1 MSIIERYHD
10 PEEAFSYKWKKR
22 DKIKRGLEKYDKRIF
37 KMLTA
42 KLGYELMDF
51 EVKEVVTIFLIKKN
65 NLHVKGRKFGKQIM
79 QIFNEFNGQVEAMS
93 LANEAAKEKAQLEGS
108 TDARQF
114 PISQKDFDVRN
125 INQVKEKRRLEEE
138 RKKMLRKQKEQEFHE
153 RKALKKFDYDVPHKA
168 VDVESE
174 EDGYSGAD
182 GEGGVDMGDS
192 FYIMN
197 E

>member
-65 NLHVKGRKFGKQIM
+65 ALHVKGRKFGKQIM
-79 QIFNEFNGQVEAMS
+79 QIFNEFNGQVESMS
-93 LANEAAKEKAQLEGS
+93 LANAAAKENAQAEGS
-108 TDARQF
+108 IYARQF
-114 PISQKDFDVRN
+114 PISQKDFDLRN

-138 RKKMLRKQKEQEFHE
+138 RKKMLRKQKEQEYHE
-153 RKALKKFDYDVPHKA
+153 RKMLKKFDYDVPHKA
-168 VDVESE
+168 ADVE
-174 EDGYSGAD
+174 SGAD
-182 GEGGVDMGDS
+182 GEGDVDMGDS

-197 E
+197 

>member
-65 NLHVKGRKFGKQIM
+65 ALHVKGRKFGKQVM

-93 LANEAAKEKAQLEGS
+93 LANAAAKENTKAGGWI
-108 TDARQF
+108 DARQF
-114 PISQKDFDVRN
+114 PISQKDYDLRN

-153 RKALKKFDYDVPHKA
+153 RKMLKKFDYDVPHKA
-168 VDVESE
+168 ADVESE
-174 EDGYSGAD
+174 DDGYSGPE
-182 GEGGVDMGDS
+182 GEGDVDMGDS
-192 FYIMN
+192 FYIIN